1 MKNLSELSQI
11 ELCNINGG
19 NQLIYGLGYAV
30 GTVLKSIIIAF
41 EFSEIF

>member
-1 MKNLSELSQI
+1 MKNLTELSQI

-19 NQLIYGLGYAV
+19 NQLTYGLGYAV
-30 GTVLKSIIIAF
+30 GTVIKAFFEAF